1 MSILKEQMVS
11 KHEDFVEDP
20 RYKQCNKEALLCLGL
35 GIANLIWWFIFGYGL
50 GSGDPANYS
59 YIMGFPTWFFMSCIL
74 GSIVFTVLPIVMVKK
89 FFKDMPLDDLDN
101 YEGKEVKTND

>member
-1 MSILKEQMVS
+1 MVS